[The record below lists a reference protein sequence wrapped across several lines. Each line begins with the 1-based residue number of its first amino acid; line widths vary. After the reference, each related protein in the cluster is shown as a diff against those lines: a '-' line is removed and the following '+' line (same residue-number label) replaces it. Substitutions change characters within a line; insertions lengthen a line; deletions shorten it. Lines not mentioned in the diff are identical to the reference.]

1 MVSESHAGGTGFL
14 SETWQLCRDIST
26 VIEVSL
32 IFLDLDV
39 LFTDLT
45 DLGAASTSVNVVCEV
60 LWTVWK
66 LAVRTVLWFLGAC
79 RLVSFEFWNIDIGVA
94 VWTFL
99 ELVEFLVVV
108 GQFALVDWLTAFFA
122 DDVVAEAETFV
133 EIELGQFDVFLAV
146 VALLGGS

>member
-14 SETWQLCRDIST
+14 SETWQLCWNIST

-45 DLGAASTSVNVVCEV
+45 DLSSASTSVNVVCEV

-99 ELVEFLVVV
+99 EFVEFLVMV

-122 DDVVAEAETFV
+122 DDIVAEAETFM
-133 EIELGQFDVFLAV
+133 EIELDQFDLLLAIG
-146 VALLGGS
+146 ALLSGG